1 MASRHSRTVVFAGA
15 FASLVVM
22 SVLSAALGKV
32 ILGFIPKVWTLW
44 AAAVLFLVFGIK
56 MAQEAR
62 EMQASHLQDE
72 MREVEEELEEDT
84 AEHDPNSVQLENLE
98 EGRARPLENSLSAP
112 SRDGSPAPGR
122 THRSSSRSRTRSLS
136 PSRRMRPSISLGAGV
151 GPLKIKEETMLAWR
165 DTARNAL
172 EMMTNPVFAQAFAL
186 TFLGEWGDRSQ
197 ITTIA
202 MAGAHSVPVVA
213 FGTILGHSLCTLLAV
228 MGGRLLSTKLSV
240 KHITMLG
247 ALSFI
252 CFAVMYAYE
261 AWNLPSEVTI

>member
-1 MASRHSRTVVFAGA
+1 M
-15 FASLVVM
+15 
-22 SVLSAALGKV
+22 
-32 ILGFIPKVWTLW
+32 WTLW

-202 MAGAHSVPVVA
+202 MAGAHVSTSFPQSSERKLSLSLQADIQSVPVVA

-240 KHITMLG
+240 KHSKLWR
-247 ALSFI
+247 LS
-252 CFAVMYAYE
+252 
-261 AWNLPSEVTI
+261 SS

>member
-1 MASRHSRTVVFAGA
+1 M
-15 FASLVVM
+15 
-22 SVLSAALGKV
+22 
-32 ILGFIPKVWTLW
+32 WTLW
-44 AAAVLFLVFGIK
+44 AAAVLFVVFGIK

-62 EMQASHLQDE
+62 EMQASHLADE

-122 THRSSSRSRTRSLS
+122 NMRSSSRTRSRSLS
-136 PSRRMRPSISLGAGV
+136 PSRRMRPSISLGGGV

-202 MAGAHSVPVVA
+202 MAGAHVSPPGPRFPRGFPRPRRGPSVEGRQLRRGELQLTPVRPRRRLRHHP
-213 FGTILGHSLCTLLAV
+213 GPLALHPAR
-228 MGGRLLSTKLSV
+228 GSGRKA
-240 KHITMLG
+240 
-247 ALSFI
+247 ALDKTER
-252 CFAVMYAYE
+252 E
-261 AWNLPSEVTI
+261 A

>member
-1 MASRHSRTVVFAGA
+1 M
-15 FASLVVM
+15 
-22 SVLSAALGKV
+22 
-32 ILGFIPKVWTLW
+32 WTLW
-44 AAAVLFLVFGIK
+44 AAAVLFLVFGVK

-122 THRSSSRSRTRSLS
+122 NMRSSSRTRSRSLS
-136 PSRRMRPSISLGAGV
+136 PSRRMRPSITLGAGV
-151 GPLKIKEETMLAWR
+151 GPLKIKEETVLAWR

-202 MAGAHSVPVVA
+202 MAGAHVSPPSP
-213 FGTILGHSLCTLLAV
+213 FPFPPLELAAI
-228 MGGRLLSTKLSV
+228 RCLELTYS
-240 KHITMLG
+240 
-247 ALSFI
+247 
-252 CFAVMYAYE
+252 
-261 AWNLPSEVTI
+261 PSPSSPSAPSWATRSAPCLRFWAEGCSRRN

>member
-1 MASRHSRTVVFAGA
+1 MATRHSRTVVFAGA

-32 ILGFIPKVWTLW
+32 ILGFIPKVCSSRCTVIRSPADIKVWTLW
-44 AAAVLFLVFGIK
+44 AAAILFLVFGVK

-62 EMQASHLQDE
+62 EMQASHMADE

-84 AEHDPNSVQLENLE
+84 AEHDPNSVALENLE
-98 EGRARPLENSLSAP
+98 EGRSRPLENSLAAP

-122 THRSSSRSRTRSLS
+122 NHRSSSRSRTRSLS
-136 PSRRMRPSISLGAGV
+136 PSRRMRPSISLGGGV
-151 GPLKIKEETMLAWR
+151 GPLKIKEETVLAWR

-202 MAGAHSVPVVA
+202 MAGAHVSPP
-213 FGTILGHSLCTLLAV
+213 SP
-228 MGGRLLSTKLSV
+228 
-240 KHITMLG
+240 
-247 ALSFI
+247 I
-252 CFAVMYAYE
+252 CS
-261 AWNLPSEVTI
+261 AWRKPS

>member
-1 MASRHSRTVVFAGA
+1 M
-15 FASLVVM
+15 
-22 SVLSAALGKV
+22 
-32 ILGFIPKVWTLW
+32 WTLW
-44 AAAVLFLVFGIK
+44 AAAVLFLVFGVK

-122 THRSSSRSRTRSLS
+122 NMRSSSRTRSRSLS
-136 PSRRMRPSISLGAGV
+136 PSRRMRPSITLGAGV
-151 GPLKIKEETMLAWR
+151 GPLKIKEETVLAWR

-202 MAGAHSVPVVA
+202 MAGAHVSPPSPFPSLRACCNPMSGANVQSVPVVA

-228 MGGRLLSTKLSV
+228 LGGRLLSTKLSV
-240 KHITMLG
+240 KHSKFSPNPPILR
-247 ALSFI
+247 
-252 CFAVMYAYE
+252 E
-261 AWNLPSEVTI
+261 